1 MMDRRRRAT
10 REELAQ
16 GEEEMKQAE
25 ARLRAE
31 AAASNEEAIED
42 RKSEPKQEEAGKSG
56 DQTNGPAG
64 SIEDKREDPMK
75 NSPNVEDT
83 PKPARSHP
91 PTTPPPSYPPVQD
104 VRSAGLKTPEPGERG
119 RRGADE
125 GKESQRLQ
133 TPREDRTGT
142 MGSREGQKSE
152 VEQTPLFTEEQ
163 VRALHSLHEQA
174 PWLYQSGRSVFSPY
188 PHPQRPAFLDQ
199 EEDRLRELT
208 EKERQLQQMR
218 DRLYQERFEKEEL
231 KRSMVSVMEE
241 NRRVMSRLSE
251 LEARIKDPEPRFATP
266 EGSQQKEAEAAKT
279 AQTPEED
286 ETSKAHE
293 GPGPTFTPEAPKAEA
308 GGNMTEKF
316 MLLMM
321 ESMKEMHKNYI
332 NNKEEAGMVKGVE
345 VVRSGAPDL
354 PALPQWSPSQGPL
367 QLGDW
372 LLLLEPLVADLST
385 TSETWWRL
393 VTSGAERWY
402 QTHVSLSPLDR
413 IQHKADPPTEVQQ
426 EKWQRLE
433 RRVSVM
439 LLQAIPEGIREEL
452 VASRRLGVF
461 GILTHLYT
469 VYCPGG
475 VYEKQTLLKNLEEP
489 AEVSA
494 ISEAPGAIRKWLR
507 WRRRTEEIGAVA
519 PDPALLLKGLNRL
532 TRRVIEPNKELQF
545 RISMVRNSLGV
556 DTTPTAE
563 TVGHFA
569 THLLA
574 ELEQVAL
581 TEKRASP
588 AAAKAEAPKIRQF
601 EAERGDKEKGRGKG
615 QEKSSEDSGGKP
627 KCHFFLSEKGCRKGK
642 QCTFSHDTKDEKKR
656 CWTCGA
662 TDHMSPSCTRP
673 KSASGEGSPT
683 KAKSLRSEGEE
694 KPLSPKE
701 SDTQSSAA
709 SDLSVKELME
719 EANRMLRSMSTS
731 ASGNAASASSATKE
745 EVRSDVMER
754 LQQQL
759 NSMKMK
765 VLRIGKVMRSGDQGL
780 IDSGATHPLRP
791 ARSGENITAYKQ
803 LQVTLADGGVT
814 RLPMSPGGAMVS
826 PKKDTEPIVPMGQLT
841 ELLGCEV
848 KWKGK
853 ELELNHPK
861 KGLLPVYHHEGC
873 PQVSKAL
880 ALELIEEIEDK
891 VQGIGTKAGDFKE
904 EEEWMKRLA
913 QEHPVLSKLPP
924 WIKDRLAVT
933 PGEWSSLPL
942 NRKWRKR
949 LKREGFILHLYAGG
963 KEGFTLQR
971 AFKQVGGDEGMMLEV
986 DEKRGSGHDMLSD
999 SQVYPSLLRAAL
1011 EGKLK
1016 AILGGPNCRTRSVLR
1031 HFPVEGNPDA
1041 PRPVREWGGGEFG
1054 KAGLTPK
1061 EEAQVRDDD
1070 LLLWRMIYL
1079 YMVAHYM
1086 AQARGLPKVHF
1097 ALEQPA
1103 SPHSYMPE
1111 TVSFW
1116 DTEEW
1121 KQVKEEFQLE
1131 ETTFEQKSLGGP
1143 ATKPT
1148 TIGGSLKI
1156 DVEDHRWRRGRSY
1169 EKVSSS
1175 KDLARWP
1182 PGLMHMIATALQEQ
1196 VLHQDVQL
1204 KALSWQEHIAF
1215 NHIPYRRD
1223 CRVCQE
1229 SLQQADTH
1237 HRVRNPMGGILS
1249 LDVAGPMKPA
1259 YDQGGGMARWF
1270 LAGALTWRVPKG
1282 TDKMKQPIEEPLEED
1297 APAIEAADE
1306 EEPEDQQPDE
1316 AGEGRGGREDPDQPP
1331 EA

>member
-42 RKSEPKQEEAGKSG
+42 RKSEPEQEEAGKSG

-745 EVRSDVMER
+745 EEVRSDVMER

-1016 AILGGPNCRTRSVLR
+1016 AIHSRWSKLPNAQC
-1031 HFPVEGNPDA
+1031 A
-1041 PRPVREWGGGEFG
+1041 PPFSGRRKSGCSATSPRVGWGGVWQGRVDTKRRSTSEG
-1054 KAGLTPK
+1054 RRSLAV
-1061 EEAQVRDDD
+1061 EDD
-1070 LLLWRMIYL
+1070 LPLHGSTLHGTSTR
-1079 YMVAHYM
+1079 
-1086 AQARGLPKVHF
+1086 
-1097 ALEQPA
+1097 
-1103 SPHSYMPE
+1103 
-1111 TVSFW
+1111 
-1116 DTEEW
+1116 
-1121 KQVKEEFQLE
+1121 
-1131 ETTFEQKSLGGP
+1131 
-1143 ATKPT
+1143 ATQ
-1148 TIGGSLKI
+1148 GSLC
-1156 DVEDHRWRRGRSY
+1156 
-1169 EKVSSS
+1169 
-1175 KDLARWP
+1175 P
-1182 PGLMHMIATALQEQ
+1182 
-1196 VLHQDVQL
+1196 
-1204 KALSWQEHIAF
+1204 
-1215 NHIPYRRD
+1215 
-1223 CRVCQE
+1223 
-1229 SLQQADTH
+1229 
-1237 HRVRNPMGGILS
+1237 
-1249 LDVAGPMKPA
+1249 
-1259 YDQGGGMARWF
+1259 
-1270 LAGALTWRVPKG
+1270 
-1282 TDKMKQPIEEPLEED
+1282 
-1297 APAIEAADE
+1297 
-1306 EEPEDQQPDE
+1306 
-1316 AGEGRGGREDPDQPP
+1316 
-1331 EA
+1331 